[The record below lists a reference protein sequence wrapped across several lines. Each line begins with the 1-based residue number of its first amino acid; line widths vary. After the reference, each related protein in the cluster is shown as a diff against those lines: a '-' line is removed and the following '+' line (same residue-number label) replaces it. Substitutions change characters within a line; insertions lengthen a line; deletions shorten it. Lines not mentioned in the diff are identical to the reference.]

1 MTFLTR
7 FQQLL
12 EIFWRNQ
19 QVDLNI
25 LVHDRLK
32 NPVESIGNT
41 IKLFNYYHT
50 FFSWLNYTV
59 VLHHLKFLPHLF

>member
-1 MTFLTR
+1 MVMTLLTR

-12 EIFWRNQ
+12 EIFWRNK

-25 LVHDRLK
+25 LVNDRLK

-41 IKLFNYYHT
+41 IKLFNYYDT
-50 FFSWLNYTV
+50 FFSSN
-59 VLHHLKFLPHLF
+59 LPSLTDIGLL